1 MATKRSTLLRAMMIF
16 DLIVMLAAFGLA
28 TWSVYQAA
36 GAAFFDSFDD
46 FLSVRIKLSNV
57 LLMAAFLYG
66 WHFVYEVIGIYRSQR
81 MSSELVLVRDILVA
95 TSLGT
100 FMLLLLALVLEISL
114 VNLSFLGIFWLTSTG
129 TIIVSRLVLR
139 RVLARI
145 RLAGRNLRHVAVV
158 GTNQRALDYVEMIRA
173 KPELGYRFIG
183 FVDDTA
189 ETRTGSDLPIVAG
202 YDQFGEFVRNTVVDE
217 IVIFSP
223 LRSQYDRIAAIIE
236 IAEAQGIIIR
246 FGSNPFALKIGRS
259 VVDQVGDVA
268 LSTIQTG
275 SMYGHPSLGAKTV
288 LDFVISAVAVL
299 LLSPLLAVVAI
310 LIKKDSPGPVLFAQ
324 ERLGLNKRRFR
335 IYKFRTMRQDAEQI
349 QSELEDKNEMDGPV
363 FKIKDDPRIT
373 PFGKWLRNS
382 SIDELPQLFNVLKG
396 DMSLVGPRPLPVR
409 DFNGFNSD
417 IHRRRFSVK
426 PGITCLWQISGRNNI
441 SFDKWMELDM
451 NYIDHWSFWLDLKIL
466 IKNIPAVLTRNGAE

>member
-1 MATKRSTLLRAMMIF
+1 MATKRSVLLKSLMIF
-16 DLIVMLAAFGLA
+16 DLVVMLAAFGLA
-28 TWSVYQAA
+28 TWSVYQVA
-36 GAAFFDSFDD
+36 GSAFFASFDE

-57 LLMAAFLYG
+57 LLMAAVLYG
-66 WHFVYEVIGIYRSQR
+66 WHFVFEAIGIYRSHR
-81 MSSELVLVRDILVA
+81 LSSELAVIRDILVA

-100 FMLLLLALVLEISL
+100 VVLLLLALVLEISL
-114 VNLSFLGIFWLTSTG
+114 VSLPFLGIFWLASSG
-129 TIIVSRLVLR
+129 TIIVSRLALR
-139 RVLARI
+139 RVLARL

-158 GTNQRALDYVEMIRA
+158 GINQRALDYVEMIRDR
-173 KPELGYRFIG
+173 PDFGYRFIG
-183 FVDDTA
+183 YIDDSA
-189 ETRTGSDLPIVAG
+189 ETRAGSDTPIVAG
-202 YDQFGEFVRNTVVDE
+202 YDQFGEYVRNAVVDE

-259 VVDQVGDVA
+259 VVDQVGEVSV
-268 LSTIQTG
+268 STIQTG

-288 LDFVISAVAVL
+288 LDFVISAMAVM

-310 LIKKDSPGPVLFAQ
+310 LIKLNSPGPVLFAQ

-335 IYKFRTMRQDAEQI
+335 IYKFRTMRPDAEQM
-349 QSELEDKNEMDGPV
+349 QAGLEDKNEMDGPV

-373 PFGKWLRNS
+373 PLGKWLRKT
-382 SIDELPQLFNVLKG
+382 SIDELPQLINVLKG

-409 DFNGFNSD
+409 DFNGFESD
-417 IHRRRFSVK
+417 VHRRRFSVK
-426 PGITCLWQISGRNNI
+426 PGITCLWQISGRSNI

-451 NYIDHWSFWLDLKIL
+451 NYIDQWSFWLDLKIL
-466 IKNIPAVLTRNGAE
+466 LKTIPAVLARSGAE